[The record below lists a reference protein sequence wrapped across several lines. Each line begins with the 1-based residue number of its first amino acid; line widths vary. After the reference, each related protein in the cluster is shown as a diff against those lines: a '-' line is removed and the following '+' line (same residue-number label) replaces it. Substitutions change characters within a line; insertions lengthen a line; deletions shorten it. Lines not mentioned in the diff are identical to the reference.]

1 LMKMAHLAFFSL
13 STKYLSL
20 IAAVIVLIQRFLRL

>member
-13 STKYLSL
+13 STKYLNL
-20 IAAVIVLIQRFLRL
+20 IAAIVGLIERFLR